1 MSGYNELIK
10 NYERVR
16 AYMREFY
23 LYGFKSREE
32 YNKKSA
38 RAYDDE
44 RRRVESW
51 LGDYMRFVRT
61 AEGKSVFL
69 SVDSRSSRHN
79 PFYRSWKAKSFTDGD
94 ITLHFILMDLLWSPE
109 EAFTL
114 RELTERI
121 DRDYLSRFPN
131 PMVYDESTLRKKLKE
146 YTAFGIV
153 ETEKAGRQTRYRR
166 KESPPLPDRAVLDFY
181 SEVAPCG
188 VIGSYL
194 LDRYPAEGAGF
205 FAFKH
210 HYITAAP
217 DSNVTAMLFEAIRQH
232 RIVTVSNVSRRAN
245 EPRENRVIPL
255 RIMVSAQ
262 NGRQYLMAYQPDFK
276 CIKSFRIDYLSN
288 VRLQEVSLR
297 FEELRAELE
306 DMERHMWGVNCRRN
320 RFGQDRLEH
329 VEFILRIEPNEDFV
343 LRRLEREKRIGRVE
357 ALGNGL
363 YRFTADVYDTNELAP
378 WIRSFTCRIVQMNLS
393 NRTVENRI
401 KYDLKKLYEMYG
413 IEEEKQDDLQ

>member
-1 MSGYNELIK
+1 
-10 NYERVR
+10 
-16 AYMREFY
+16 MREFY

-32 YNKKSA
+32 YRQKSA

-44 RRRVESW
+44 KRRVESW

-61 AEGKSVFL
+61 ADGKNVFL

-109 EAFTL
+109 VSLTL

-121 DRDYLSRFPN
+121 DRDYLSNFKE
-131 PMVYDESTLRKKLKE
+131 PMLYDESTLRKKLKE
-146 YTAFGIV
+146 YASFGIV
-153 ETEKAGRQTRYRR
+153 EVEREGKHTRYRR
-166 KESPPLPDRAVLDFY
+166 KESTPLPDRAVLDFF

-194 LDRYPAEGAGF
+194 LDRYDPDGEEI

-210 HYITAAP
+210 HYMTAAP
-217 DSNVTAMLFEAIRQH
+217 DSNVTAVLLDAIHRH
-232 RIVTVSNVSRRAN
+232 RIVTVSNLSRRAN

-255 RIMVSAQ
+255 RIMVSVQ

-288 VRLQEVSLR
+288 VRLCEITPR
-297 FEELRAELE
+297 FAELRAQLE
-306 DMERHMWGVNCRRN
+306 EMEQHMWGVNCRRN
-320 RFGQDRLEH
+320 RFGRDRLEH
-329 VEFILRIEPNEDFV
+329 VEFTLRIGANEGYI
-343 LRRLEREKRIGRVE
+343 LQRLEREKRIGRVE

-378 WIRSFTCRIVQMNLS
+378 WIRSFTCRIVQMNFS

-401 KYDLKKLYEMYG
+401 KYDLRRLCEMYG
-413 IEEEKQDDLQ
+413 IEEAQGDDLQ